1 MKSLIF
7 GMMMACISTLSLAAD
22 SGLITKKSQFGFQ
35 ETQERLE
42 AAIKAKGLT
51 LFAKVDHGDNAA
63 KSNLKMLPS
72 IVSIFG
78 AAKGGTPFMVASPS
92 AGIDFP
98 LKALVWEDASKQ
110 VFISY
115 NTVDYVKTRHNITG
129 LDELTGKLTGLLAG
143 LAKAATEK

>member
-1 MKSLIF
+1 MKSLIL
-7 GMMMACISTLSLAAD
+7 GMMMALISTMTLAGEA
-22 SGLITKKSQFGFQ
+22 GLLTKKSQFGFK

-51 LFAKVDHGDNAA
+51 LFAKIDHGDNAA
-63 KSNLKMLPS
+63 KADLKMLPS

-78 AAKGGTPFMVASPS
+78 AAKGGTPFMVAAPT

-110 VFISY
+110 VFVSY
-115 NTVDYVKTRHNITG
+115 YSIDYVKTRHHISG
-129 LDELTGKLTGLLAG
+129 LDEPSGKIKGLLEG
-143 LAKAATEK
+143 LAKAATE

>member
-1 MKSLIF
+1 MKSLIL
-7 GMMMACISTLSLAAD
+7 GMMMALISTMTLAGET
-22 SGLITKKSQFGFQ
+22 GLVTQKSQFNFK

-63 KSNLKMLPS
+63 KADLKMLPS

-78 AAKGGTPFMVASPS
+78 AAKGGTPFMVASPT
-92 AGIDFP
+92 AGIDLP

-110 VFISY
+110 VFVSY
-115 NTVDYVKTRHNITG
+115 NSIDYVKTRHNISG
-129 LDELTGKLTGLLAG
+129 LDELSGKLNGLLAG
-143 LAKAATEK
+143 LVKAATE

>member
-1 MKSLIF
+1 MKSLIL
-7 GMMMACISTLSLAAD
+7 GMMMALISTMTLAGET
-22 SGLITKKSQFGFQ
+22 GLLTKKSQFGFK

-51 LFAKVDHGDNAA
+51 LFAKVDHGDNAEKA
-63 KSNLKMLPS
+63 DLKMLPS

-78 AAKGGTPFMVASPS
+78 AAKGGTPFMLASPT

-110 VFISY
+110 VFVSY
-115 NTVDYVKTRHNITG
+115 NSIDYVKTRHNISG
-129 LDELTGKLTGLLAG
+129 LDELSGKLSGLLAG
-143 LAKAATEK
+143 LAKAATE

>member
-1 MKSLIF
+1 MRSLF
-7 GMMMACISTLSLAAD
+7 LGMMMTLIATTTLAGET
-22 SGLITKKSQFGFQ
+22 GLLTKKSQFGFK

-63 KSNLKMLPS
+63 KADLKMPPS
-72 IVSIFG
+72 IISIFG
-78 AAKGGTPFMVASPS
+78 AAKGGTPFMVAAPT

-110 VFISY
+110 VFVSY
-115 NTVDYVKTRHNITG
+115 NSIDYVKTRHNISG
-129 LDELTGKLTGLLAG
+129 LDELSGKLNGLLAG
-143 LAKAATEK
+143 LVKAATE

>member
-1 MKSLIF
+1 MKSLIL
-7 GMMMACISTLSLAAD
+7 GMMMALISTMTLAGET
-22 SGLITKKSQFGFQ
+22 GLLTKKSQFGFK

-63 KSNLKMLPS
+63 KAELKMLPS

-78 AAKGGTPFMVASPS
+78 AAKGGTPFMVAAPTS
-92 AGIDFP
+92 GIDFP

-110 VFISY
+110 VFVSY
-115 NTVDYVKTRHNITG
+115 NSIDYVKSRHNISG
-129 LDELTGKLTGLLAG
+129 LDELSGKLNGLLAG
-143 LAKAATEK
+143 LAKAATE

>member
-1 MKSLIF
+1 MKSLLL
-7 GMMMACISTLSLAAD
+7 GMMMALISTTTMAGD
-22 SGLITKKSQFGFQ
+22 SGLLTKKSQFGFK

-63 KSNLKMLPS
+63 KAELKMLPS

-78 AAKGGTPFMVASPS
+78 AAKGGTPFMVAAPT

-110 VFISY
+110 VFVSY
-115 NTVDYVKTRHNITG
+115 NSIDYVKSRHNISG
-129 LDELTGKLTGLLAG
+129 IDELSGKVNGLLAD
-143 LAKAATEK
+143 LAKAATE

>member
-1 MKSLIF
+1 MKSLIL
-7 GMMMACISTLSLAAD
+7 GMIMAFISTQSLAAD
-22 SGLITKKSQFGFQ
+22 TGLVTKKSQFGMK
-35 ETQERLE
+35 ETQMRLE
-42 AAIKAKGLT
+42 AAIQAKGLS

-78 AAKGGTPFMVASPS
+78 AAKGGTPFMVASPT

-110 VFISY
+110 VFVSY
-115 NTVDYVKTRHNITG
+115 NSIDYVKSRHNIQG
-129 LDELTGKLTGLLAG
+129 LDELSGKLNGLLAG
-143 LAKAATEK
+143 LAKAATE

>member
-1 MKSLIF
+1 MKSLIL
-7 GMMMACISTLSLAAD
+7 GMMMTLITTTTLAGEA
-22 SGLITKKSQFGFQ
+22 GLLTKKSKFDFK

-63 KSNLKMLPS
+63 KADLKMLPS
-72 IVSIFG
+72 VVSIFG
-78 AAKGGTPFMVASPS
+78 AAKGGTPFMVAAPT

-110 VFISY
+110 VFVSY
-115 NTVDYVKTRHNITG
+115 NSIDYVKSRHNISG
-129 LDELTGKLTGLLAG
+129 LDELSGKLNGLLAG
-143 LAKAATEK
+143 LAKAATE

>member
-1 MKSLIF
+1 MALISHTTF
-7 GMMMACISTLSLAAD
+7 AAD
-22 SGLITKKSQFGFQ
+22 SGLLTKKSQFSFK

-63 KSNLKMLPS
+63 KADLKMPPS

-78 AAKGGTPFMVASPS
+78 AAKGGTPFMLASPT

-98 LKALVWEDASKQ
+98 MKALVWEDAAQQ
-110 VFISY
+110 VFVSY
-115 NTVDYVKTRHNITG
+115 NSIDYVKARHNISG
-129 LDELTGKLTGLLAG
+129 LDDLSGKLNSLLAG
-143 LAKAATEK
+143 LAKAATE